1 MLAIVI
7 TMVVI
12 LLIAG
17 CVVVYAAYPHRGEDI
32 PHAPWLSDAMTRSNE
47 KVTEKLTALDDSLA
61 AKIDERRD
69 S

>member
-17 CVVVYAAYPHRGEDI
+17 CVVVYAAYPHRGEEI
-32 PHAPWLSDAMTRSNE
+32 PGAPWLGDAMTRAADAIPVIDDEVDDDNE
-47 KVTEKLTALDDSLA
+47 VTSRYRMLG
-61 AKIDERRD
+61 
-69 S
+69 

>member
-32 PHAPWLSDAMTRSNE
+32 PERPGSATR
-47 KVTEKLTALDDSLA
+47 
-61 AKIDERRD
+61 
-69 S
+69 